1 MTYWGGNRGCEGEA
15 TQCPCIAGDGDQTC
29 AATYPRDSLTAA
41 WTAGLRQGP
50 PGEVKSCTDHG
61 VVKTPGSDFVYSFAN
76 PAIAS
81 GLLQKTTGMSYAT
94 YCDTHIFP
102 VLGIRKSEWRWLSS
116 KDGSS
121 QPDGGSFHTAR
132 NYAKLAYLLVT
143 GGKWGNG
150 TAAQQLLDPAY
161 VAGASKPTPS
171 EFGPC
176 PIYSHFFWRKD
187 LNHGNDN
194 ARQVP
199 PDTFYAYGGGGQFA
213 VVIPSLDI
221 VVVSLYGGTSVSV
234 SAGTCCLRLLR
245 IAAARPPAP
254 RVTRT
259 FDVFVFGSFFFSFL
273 YSQCQH
279 QASPRCFTPL
289 LTWRIIQHVASFRR
303 NLTSWY
309 PTRHAMVAST
319 APAAGIL
326 RTRPTVM
333 VSSAWNT
340 RQHACK
346 QGCQVAP
353 AAVRRQ
359 PGTTCLQAWCSVLW
373 RLFLTALLH
382 RHRCEEPSS
391 STPEYEYALSFS
403 PT

>member
-1 MTYWGGNRGCEGEA
+1 MVGINAAAKKEPLKLKHLISMAGGANVTYWGGNRGCEGEA

-245 IAAARPPAP
+245 IAAARPP
-254 RVTRT
+254 
-259 FDVFVFGSFFFSFL
+259 
-273 YSQCQH
+273 
-279 QASPRCFTPL
+279 
-289 LTWRIIQHVASFRR
+289 
-303 NLTSWY
+303 
-309 PTRHAMVAST
+309 
-319 APAAGIL
+319 
-326 RTRPTVM
+326 
-333 VSSAWNT
+333 
-340 RQHACK
+340 
-346 QGCQVAP
+346 QG
-353 AAVRRQ
+353 
-359 PGTTCLQAWCSVLW
+359 
-373 RLFLTALLH
+373 
-382 RHRCEEPSS
+382 
-391 STPEYEYALSFS
+391 
-403 PT
+403 